1 MLTDERL
8 PMVEVPQSLEHM
20 TPIIG
25 ALLELIHRN
34 GLSHDVDLI
43 FAEHVVN
50 AVPRINDR
58 GYTLSKSRSAP
69 RGHIDACIA
78 LSLAVDRAQHVKK
91 TRAPLVVI

>member
-1 MLTDERL
+1 
-8 PMVEVPQSLEHM
+8 MVEVPQSLEMM

-25 ALLELIHRN
+25 ALFELIHRN
-34 GLSHDVDLI
+34 GLSHDADPL

-78 LSLAVDRAQHVKK
+78 LALAVDRAQHVKM
-91 TRAPLVVI
+91 RSPLVVI

>member
-1 MLTDERL
+1 
-8 PMVEVPQSLEHM
+8 MVAMVHNDKS
-20 TPIIG
+20 G
-25 ALLELIHRN
+25 AH
-34 GLSHDVDLI
+34 
-43 FAEHVVN
+43 AEHVVN

-91 TRAPLVVI
+91 ARAPLVVI